1 MNKKLN
7 TDIDMYTLSQI
18 KHIIVS
24 LLLNLYF
31 TNSSLAQVG
40 INTTEP
46 QGALHLN
53 SFTSGLVYPRVS
65 LSNSIS
71 EAPVINPNAPNLVA
85 GTIVYN
91 TNSTSNGSNDVYP
104 GIYAWDGSE
113 WTPQFPME
121 DYKRFEQTPAEG
133 TPGPGET
140 ICQRTD
146 IKNDESEFDN
156 IDGLTSQVFTPK
168 YSGRYKIKV
177 SMSYGAGELDN
188 FFDGDDI
195 SLATSEGNFYFEC
208 VGPGVSIVPNP
219 SGYSYDYKK
228 GWVYAHSY
236 SVFNERR
243 DPDNSYSNNMMHSS
257 IVYYKNF
264 RAGQNYTF
272 NLAVS
277 ILELSSNEFVNG
289 GDSGTGLGHVGHE
302 IPCSV
307 EFTYIGD

>member
-1 MNKKLN
+1 
-7 TDIDMYTLSQI
+7 MYTLSKI
-18 KHIIVS
+18 KHISVF
-24 LLLNLYF
+24 LLIGICF
-31 TNSSLAQVG
+31 AHTNQAQVG

-46 QGALHLN
+46 QGALHLESTN
-53 SFTSGLVYPRVS
+53 TGLVYPRVS
-65 LSNSIS
+65 LSNTTTA
-71 EAPVINPNAPNLVA
+71 APVTNPNAPNLVA
-85 GTIVYN
+85 GTVVYN
-91 TNSTSNGSNDVYP
+91 TNGTSTGTNDVYP
-104 GIYAWDGSE
+104 GIYAWDGGE
-113 WTPQFPME
+113 WTPQFSME
-121 DYKRFEQTPAEG
+121 DYKRFQQSPPGG
-133 TPGPGET
+133 TPPSGEE

-156 IDGLTSQVFTPK
+156 IYGLNNEVFVPK

-177 SMSYGAGELDN
+177 TMSYGAGEVNN
-188 FFDGDDI
+188 FFNNDDI
-195 SLATSEGNFYFEC
+195 SLATSEGNFYFQC

-236 SVFNERR
+236 SVFNERQ
-243 DPDNSYSNNMMHSS
+243 DPDNSYSNSMMNSS
-257 IVYYKNF
+257 IMYYKNF

-277 ILELSSNEFVNG
+277 FLELSSNEFVNG

-307 EFTYIGD
+307 EFTYIGN